1 MNDVI
6 KQDDL
11 VTIDGETYFV
21 IVTDDSTGINYGF
34 VNQIDADDNA
44 TDIYKI
50 IYKDGSDTKILVDE
64 DKMVKLLPIFNKK
77 VTELTNQFIKEN
89 PEYAGERS

>member
-1 MNDVI
+1 MEKLI
-6 KQDDL
+6 
-11 VTIDGETYFV
+11 
-21 IVTDDSTGINYGF
+21 S
-34 VNQIDADDNA
+34 DDNA

-50 IYKDGSDTKILVDE
+50 IYKDGTDTKILVDE

>member
-64 DKMVKLLPIFNKK
+64 AGHPTKIKLREQR
-77 VTELTNQFIKEN
+77 T
-89 PEYAGERS
+89 GEW